1 MSTSRRSGPDHLS
14 MPSSEP
20 GAPASRQFTEG
31 WQSGGQHG
39 SGPPGAGG
47 PGRKRRR
54 RQRSQRNKPHRPAP
68 ARAALGD
75 TVSRERVFQDL
86 EGLLR
91 QIREQA
97 EESSNWAEDRL
108 VEIAQTVTNFTKS
121 LEEQVDPIPERAR
134 SEYQRIRDRLSQA
147 LKGE

>member
-20 GAPASRQFTEG
+20 GAPAARQFTEG

-54 RQRSQRNKPHRPAP
+54 RQRSQRNKPHRPAFV
-68 ARAALGD
+68 RAPLGD